1 MKGTIYLIP
10 SPLGDTNI
18 SEVIPSGVTEIVA
31 SLKHFVVED
40 VRTARR
46 YLSKAGQKGK
56 IDSLFFYTLNEH
68 TQDKEVTEYLKIALS
83 GEDLGI
89 ISEAGLPA
97 VADPGS
103 KLVELAH
110 KEGIKVRPLSGPS
123 SIFLAL
129 MASGMNGQSF
139 AFRGY
144 LPVKTDVRREVI
156 REMERLSDQKGQ
168 SQIFIETPYRN
179 NSLLKDLL
187 LVCRR
192 GKLLCIAASIT
203 TDQEDIRTM
212 TIEEW
217 SSRTPDLNKK
227 PAIFIL

>member
-10 SPLGDTNI
+10 SPLGDTDI
-18 SEVIPSGVTEIVA
+18 DKVIPQGVTGVIA

-40 VRTARR
+40 IRTARR
-46 YLSKAGQKGK
+46 YLSKAGLKGR
-56 IDSLFFYTLNEH
+56 IDTLNFYTLNEH
-68 TQDKEVTEYLKIALS
+68 TPDSAVEEYIKIAAA
-83 GEDLGI
+83 GEGMGM

-97 VADPGS
+97 VADPGA

-110 KEGIKVRPLSGPS
+110 KEGIKVVPLSGPS

-144 LPVKTDVRREVI
+144 LPVKSEARREAI
-156 REMERLSDQKGQ
+156 REIERLSDQKGQ
-168 SQIFIETPYRN
+168 TQIIIETPYRN
-179 NSLLKDLL
+179 NALLNDILQ
-187 LVCRR
+187 VCRK
-192 GKLLCIAASIT
+192 GKLLCIAASVT
-203 TDQEDIRTM
+203 TDQEFIKTM
-212 TIEEW
+212 TIGEW
-217 SSRTPDLNKK
+217 QNHLPELNKK